1 MKTRAITALFFVIVV
16 LASIV
21 LNAYLFAGFFLVLS
35 ACCLY
40 EFYRIVGDA
49 HGKPNSLLGI
59 LLGVLTFGLYAGY
72 RLGGLSADLLLGVVP
87 LAAVVC
93 IAPLYQ
99 KGQDKPFAGIAYTF
113 LGIIYVVLPFLS
125 FFSLGFLD
133 GTYDYRLPLGFM
145 LILWG
150 NDTGAY
156 LVGRLVGKRLLFERI
171 SPKKTWEGLIGG
183 ILLALIV
190 SLILAHYFTSLSVG
204 QWVAMAGLVSIFGT
218 FGDLVESMLKRSQQ
232 VKDSGA
238 VLPGHGGLLDRFDGL
253 LLAAPAVFALLK
265 VLISLQN
272 AG

>member
-1 MKTRAITALFFVIVV
+1 MRTRAITALFFVIVV

-21 LNAYLFAGFFLVLS
+21 LNAYLFAAFFVVLS

-40 EFYRIVGDA
+40 EFYRIVAGA
-49 HGKPNSLLGI
+49 HDKPDSLLGVS
-59 LLGVLTFGLYAGY
+59 LGVLTFGLYAGY
-72 RLGGLSADLLLGVVP
+72 QLGDLSPNFLFGIVP
-87 LAAVVC
+87 LATVVF
-93 IAPLYQ
+93 ITALY
-99 KGQDKPFAGIAYTF
+99 KKRLDKPFASIAYTF
-113 LGIIYVVLPFLS
+113 LGVIYVVLPFLA
-125 FFSLGFLD
+125 FFSLGFLS

-156 LVGRLVGKRLLFERI
+156 LVGRFLGRRRLFERI

-183 ILLALIV
+183 ILLALVV
-190 SLILAHYFTSLSVG
+190 SLILGHYFTALNVW
-204 QWVAMAGLVSIFGT
+204 QWTGMALFVSIFGT

-253 LLAAPAVFALLK
+253 LLAAPAVLALLK
-265 VLISLQN
+265 IFMS
-272 AG
+272 A